1 MSGGTFNK
9 MKLDI
14 SLVFML
20 LLFARGL
27 AASSLEQSEP
37 LKTFGWRMDGTGCY
51 PNANPPTEWSTTKN
65 VLWSTPLPNKSSASP
80 VLMNGLLFCCSDPN
94 SILCIDATTGKILWE
109 KTNALEDVA
118 TPDQLAKMQ
127 QSKIEAQQL
136 YNEQIKL
143 RGELDE
149 LKKTLN
155 DADCKK
161 KWEESQVKLT
171 AIYAKLKLLKPFL
184 QPEGYWYGGNTGS
197 TPVTN
202 GVYVYAVFPTG
213 VVVCYDTRGNRV
225 WIRFIETPI
234 MHHGHTSSPILA
246 GDKLLIQLNELTAFD
261 AATGQTQWTADVAS
275 THGTPIEV
283 KIGDTPALLTP
294 YGNLVRIGD
303 GRVLA
308 STEARTTFCA
318 SPIVHNG
325 IAYFV
330 RDTGH
335 IAIKL
340 PGTTADTVRPE
351 VVWKA
356 KAPVVDENLTNEL
369 NTGPHDFGTV
379 LYWASPVFH
388 DGVIYAITLFG
399 TFSAI
404 DAGTGSV
411 ACEKTLADFK
421 SSGEFYPNLVFAGK
435 HLFVSGKNGMTLV
448 IDPGNKYKEIARNT
462 LEPFIATPIFDGKRI
477 YVRGEKTM
485 YCIGE
490 E

>member
-1 MSGGTFNK
+1 MSSGTFNK
-9 MKLDI
+9 MKLDM

-20 LLFARGL
+20 LLFPRGL

-51 PNANPPTEWSTTKN
+51 SNANPPTEWSTTKN

-80 VLMNGLLFCCSDPN
+80 VLVNGLLFCCSDPN
-94 SILCIDATTGKILWE
+94 SLLCIDATTGKILWE

-118 TPDQLAKMQ
+118 TAGQLAKMQ
-127 QSKIEAQQL
+127 QSKIEAQSI
-136 YNEQIKL
+136 YNEQNKL

-155 DADCKK
+155 DTDFKEK
-161 KWEESQVKLT
+161 VEESYVKLREIT
-171 AIYAKLKLLKPFL
+171 AKLKLLKPFL
-184 QPEGYWYGGNTGS
+184 QPEGYWYVGNTGS

-202 GVYVYAVFPTG
+202 GVNVYAVFPTG
-213 VVVCYDTRGNRV
+213 VVVCYDTKGNRV

-234 MHHGHTSSPILA
+234 MHHGHTSSPILT
-246 GDKLLIQLNELTAFD
+246 GGKLLVQLNELTAFD

-275 THGTPIEV
+275 SHGTPIEV

-294 YGNLVRIGD
+294 YGDLVRIGD
-303 GRVLA
+303 GRVVA
-308 STEARTTFCA
+308 SSVARTTFCA

-325 IAYFV
+325 IAYFI

-335 IAIKL
+335 LAIKL
-340 PGTTADTVRPE
+340 PAMAADTVRPE

-356 KAPVVDENLTNEL
+356 KAPVVDENLANEL
-369 NTGPHDFGTV
+369 NTVQHEFGKI

-388 DGVIYAITLFG
+388 DGMIYAITQFG

-411 ACEKTLADFK
+411 VCEKTLADFK
-421 SSGEFYPNLVFAGK
+421 SSGEFFPSIAFAGK
-435 HLFVSGKNGMTLV
+435 YLYVSGKNGMTLV
-448 IDPGNKYKEIARNT
+448 IEPGNECKEIARNT
-462 LEPFIATPIFDGKRI
+462 LEPFIATPIFDGKRM